1 MAGTATNKPRAR
13 KRSDP
18 AAAAE
23 RREWRRLKKLARQAP
38 KGQRETTARTQRS
51 WVHLQ
56 LAAHLG
62 DPALAERVRRCFVI
76 EARA

>member
-1 MAGTATNKPRAR
+1 M
-13 KRSDP
+13 
-18 AAAAE
+18 AAARSKQARQRPDADADAE
-23 RREWRRLKKLARQAP
+23 RRQWRRLRKRVRDAP
-38 KGQRETTARTQRS
+38 KGQRDTTARTQKS

-62 DPALAERVRRCFVI
+62 DDALLARVRRCFVI